1 MLIRKLFPP
10 KESIFIVDT
19 NGNGKADSL
28 QIKFLNLIMPF
39 VIPEEIEIGDFS
51 LKEFDTNSFD
61 VSQYGIFFLDDVQL
75 DFTKESFNVD
85 NVGNRLL
92 IYHRGESYNVND
104 ILEGK
109 LSGRTIDLGDS
120 ISILIRIEKDTLNR
134 FTEGK
139 HIFRIESDFITN
151 LEIIFELDE
160 TNMNVKFDP
169 NNA

>member
-1 MLIRKLFPP
+1 VLIRKLFPP
-10 KESIFIVDT
+10 KESVFTVDT
-19 NGNGKADSL
+19 NGNGKVDSL

-39 VIPEEIEIGDFS
+39 VIPKEIEIGDFS
-51 LKEFDTNSFD
+51 LKEFDTNNFD
-61 VSQYGIFFLDDVQL
+61 ILQYGKFFLDDIQL
-75 DFTKESFNVD
+75 DFTKESFNLD
-85 NVGNRLL
+85 NVANRLL
-92 IYHRGESYNVND
+92 MYHKGESYNISD

-109 LSGRTIDLGDS
+109 LSGKTINLGDS
-120 ISILIRIEKDTLNR
+120 ISILIKIEKDTLNR

-151 LEIIFELDE
+151 LEIIFELDK